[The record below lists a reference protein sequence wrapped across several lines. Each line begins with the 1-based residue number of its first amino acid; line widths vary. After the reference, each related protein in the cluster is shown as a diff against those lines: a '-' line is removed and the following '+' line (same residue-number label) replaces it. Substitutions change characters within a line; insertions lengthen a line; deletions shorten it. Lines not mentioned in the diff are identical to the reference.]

1 VSPEIREATADEH
14 DEAGRVAMAS
24 YDEFFAP
31 GADDEDH
38 RYHRHIGDVAGRADR
53 TTVLVAVEGGEVLGT
68 LTLELEGRIG
78 DKEGDPPLASGEAHI
93 RMLGVVPKARRRRVA
108 TALMDEAEARA
119 RAAGKTFVTLN
130 TTHLMETAQAMYR
143 ARGYVRVEDEVLSD
157 GFVLLGFRKDL

>member
-1 VSPEIREATADEH
+1 MSVEIREARPDEH
-14 DEAGRVAMAS
+14 EEAGRVAMAA

-31 GADDEDH
+31 GSEDEDH

-53 TTVLVAVEGGEVLGT
+53 TTILAAIEDGALVGT

-78 DKEGDPPLASGEAHI
+78 DKDGNPPLAPGEAHI
-93 RMLGVVPKARRRRVA
+93 RMLGVAPTARRRGIAR
-108 TALMDEAEARA
+108 ALMVDAEARA

-130 TTHLMETAQAMYR
+130 TTHLMEAAQTMYR
-143 ARGYVRVEDEVLSD
+143 SMGYVRVEDEVLPD